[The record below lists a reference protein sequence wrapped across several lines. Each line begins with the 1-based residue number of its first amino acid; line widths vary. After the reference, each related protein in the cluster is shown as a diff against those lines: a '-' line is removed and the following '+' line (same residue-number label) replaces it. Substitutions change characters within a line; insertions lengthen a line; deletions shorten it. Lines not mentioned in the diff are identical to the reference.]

1 MDTENKILFYISSP
15 FGFEQVDCLG
25 TDITQFGLQMP
36 EEYLLTPREENSC
49 EMTVSIVSNAL
60 FDMEWD
66 VKQISFVVCDSYAFF
81 FKEMG
86 S

>member
-1 MDTENKILFYISSP
+1 MDTKNKILFYISSP

-49 EMTVSIVSNAL
+49 EM
-60 FDMEWD
+60 
-66 VKQISFVVCDSYAFF
+66 K
-81 FKEMG
+81 
-86 S
+86 

>member
-1 MDTENKILFYISSP
+1 MYTMDPT
-15 FGFEQVDCLG
+15 
-25 TDITQFGLQMP
+25 
-36 EEYLLTPREENSC
+36 RELICCGNQENSC